1 MDMLQ
6 GRELIVVANREPYR
20 HERAENG
27 QLIAMRSASGVVN
40 AVEPLLLLHSG
51 VWIAEGVGECDREA
65 ATEHAGLPVP
75 PASPRYRL
83 RRVWLS
89 EIEQHAYYAGFANG
103 ALWPMC
109 HRTAVQPAFYP
120 AHFQAYEIVNRRF
133 ADAVVEEAAG
143 RSPIV
148 LVQDYH
154 FALVPMLIRRQLPQS
169 RIGTFWHIPWPR
181 PEVFA
186 FCPWSR
192 ALLDGLLGSTSIG
205 FQTSGDRNA
214 FLAAVEHLLH
224 AEVDHDENEVV
235 YNGRHISVGVF
246 PTSIEWPGQWAS
258 TALPVGAC
266 REGIRRELGLA
277 PGAFLGV
284 GVDRLDYTKGI
295 EQKFLAIEWLLERRP
310 DLVDRFAFVQLA
322 EPSRESLPIY
332 RHTRARVVETAVRI
346 NRKFSRSDDGPIR
359 LVEGH
364 HSPETIA
371 RYFRAADFCYVGS
384 LHDGMNLV
392 SKEFVCARD
401 DERGVLILSAF
412 AGASHEL
419 EDALLI
425 NPNDLDAA
433 ADAVM
438 TALIMS
444 PLEQRRRMRRMR
456 DTVTRADAAA
466 WASRVLADV
475 TRERAGATGDDAAAT
490 VGGAVP
496 DAISPRPLAAS
507 DVSAS

>member
-1 MDMLQ
+1 
-6 GRELIVVANREPYR
+6 
-20 HERAENG
+20 
-27 QLIAMRSASGVVN
+27 
-40 AVEPLLLLHSG
+40 
-51 VWIAEGVGECDREA
+51 
-65 ATEHAGLPVP
+65 
-75 PASPRYRL
+75 
-83 RRVWLS
+83 
-89 EIEQHAYYAGFANG
+89 
-103 ALWPMC
+103 MC
-109 HRTAVQPAFYP
+109 HRTSVQPAFYP

-133 ADAVVEEAAG
+133 ADAVAEEASG

-154 FALVPMLIRRQLPQS
+154 FALAPMLIRRQLPQS

-186 FCPWSR
+186 LCPWSR
-192 ALLDGLLGSTSIG
+192 VLLDGLLGSTSIA

-214 FLAAVEHLLH
+214 FVAAVEHLLQ
-224 AEVDHDENEVV
+224 AEVDHDENEIL
-235 YNGRHISVGVF
+235 YNDRHISLGVF
-246 PTSIEWPGQWAS
+246 PTSIEWPGQW
-258 TALPVGAC
+258 TAESLPVAAC
-266 REGIRRELGLA
+266 RAGIRRELGLA
-277 PGAFLGV
+277 PDAFLGV

-310 DLVDRFAFVQLA
+310 DLVERFAFVQLA

-332 RHTRARVVETAVRI
+332 RHTRARVMETAVRI
-346 NRKFSRSDDGPIR
+346 NRRFSRSDQGPIR

-364 HSPETIA
+364 HSPQTIA
-371 RYFRAADFCYVGS
+371 RHFRAADFCYVGS

-419 EDALLI
+419 EDALII

-444 PLEQRRRMRRMR
+444 PQEQRRRMRRMR
-456 DTVTRADAAA
+456 ETVASADAEA
-466 WASRVLADV
+466 WATRILAHIM
-475 TRERAGATGDDAAAT
+475 RERDGATGDAAAAT
-490 VGGAVP
+490 VGTPVP
-496 DAISPRPLAAS
+496 DAISSRPLTAS
-507 DVSAS
+507 DISAS